1 MFPVTRLERKTAAW
15 TNYSTTF
22 LQSLQPSVCAI
33 PSKRVVNGKF
43 SLLSSAYLRTPE
55 ALLRKNPTQIDHCQ
69 ETFWSTKGTIWINSK
84 RNLWGHLTLKRLN
97 TKSFATAAFLGNKL
111 HCKSAGELQK
121 PKGSGIFIQLH
132 TSYCRISE
140 HTSPQHTVQEFSY
153 PFQSLAFHIKTT
165 V

>member
-1 MFPVTRLERKTAAW
+1 MFAVTRLERKTAAW

-33 PSKRVVNGKF
+33 PSKSCEWKVFFTKF
-43 SLLSSAYLRTPE
+43 CYLRTPE

-97 TKSFATAAFLGNKL
+97 TKSFATAAFLENKL

-121 PKGSGIFIQLH
+121 PKGSGIFIHLH